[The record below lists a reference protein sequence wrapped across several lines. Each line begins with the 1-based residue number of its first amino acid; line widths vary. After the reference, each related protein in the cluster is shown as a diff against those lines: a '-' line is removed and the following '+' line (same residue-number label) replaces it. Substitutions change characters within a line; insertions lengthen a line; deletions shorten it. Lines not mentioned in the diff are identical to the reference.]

1 MENMMPPKV
10 RVTKK
15 MILDAAFDIVRK
27 EGYESLN
34 ARRIAECLGCSTQPV
49 LYNFKSVD
57 EIREETYRIAD
68 EYHTGYIM
76 PGEKTNTDP
85 LLFLGLNYIRFGYE
99 EKHLF
104 RFLFQTNQ
112 FGGMDMNTLM
122 NNPELAAIIGI
133 VAKSID
139 CNETDA
145 RELFLTFFVVA
156 HGYASLMANNTMEYD
171 EKQSEKI
178 LKTVFC
184 GMLSSLKGQQN
195 DEVL

>member
-15 MILDAAFDIVRK
+15 MILDAAFDLVRK
-27 EGYESLN
+27 EGHENLN
-34 ARRIAECLGCSTQPV
+34 ARRIAECLGCSTQPI
-49 LYNFKSVD
+49 LYNFKTVD

-76 PGEKTNTDP
+76 PEEKTNIDP
-85 LLFLGLNYIRFGYE
+85 LLSLGLNYIRFGYE

-122 NNPELAAIIGI
+122 NNPELAAIIGL

-171 EKQSEKI
+171 EEQSEKI
-178 LKTVFC
+178 LKTVFR
-184 GMLSSLKGQQN
+184 GMLSSLKGQ
-195 DEVL
+195 

>member
-1 MENMMPPKV
+1 MMPPKV

-27 EGYESLN
+27 EGHESLN